1 MGTII
6 VHSKVGKNYIADD
19 SPLMS
24 GAEGEVYQVID
35 NPGLLIKM
43 FFPNNRTLFRENKIT
58 YLTQHKPDEALLSK
72 AAWPLEVIYLDNKF
86 VGFLMKRII
95 GNNLEIL
102 CLETFNT
109 AKYPQFASF
118 ERTKVESIDKRILI
132 CFNIA
137 DLVAGIH
144 LLKDYTIVDLKPE
157 NFLFDAN
164 GNVYLLDIDSF
175 QIYNPENNAI
185 YKGLVNTLE
194 YTPPEYYSLT
204 NAENTFFS
212 SNWDLFGMAVIFYR
226 ILIGIHPYTASAHKS
241 PYNSLSILHELI
253 EHQLFVHGIKREYCG
268 VIPLIHQ
275 NFYNLDDS
283 IQELFRTAFGQM
295 TDSILD
301 RPTALEWSEA
311 LKSDHHS
318 FDLKF
323 DSTFS
328 YQINK
333 MKDKI
338 YLTYYSNDVIAVLVN
353 AEFVLPPDGQ
363 IILQQLT
370 PSIKVVICDVYNQQK
385 ELLIENTF
393 YSEDELPQ
401 IKFVPFKNINEE
413 RFKFLISPLALLLF
427 FILMVIL
434 LKDAIIIPIFLVVY
448 YFRYLYKYSKARY
461 KKFLGATNLLH
472 SVKTYQ
478 LNKSKNKK
486 INKLVDFKPLYLSKR
501 LLKNTLN
508 NLSSFFELN
517 KDSLNP
523 INNYIMTLKRY
534 NQLRQD
540 LNDLIRKKNNV
551 IKNYQNSVLEQ
562 VKADIFK
569 DYFIRRLTIK
579 GLSSSDLKNIFE
591 SGLSHIDEI
600 SQVLI
605 KEKSIYLKN
614 GSYLEIF
621 GIGPVKLKI
630 IQSIKEQFDSKYYYS
645 IHYDTGDISNILE
658 LKELNQLI
666 DKLEKDKQMAKKEL
680 NKLKAILI
688 SREPNFSNKLH
699 EFYLTKEYKSIED
712 CFKLN
717 IIELLNID
725 LQVKRNMV
733 VMNHVTNQLKPWAH
747 INAYSY
753 PFYYLTNKLQPRK
766 IK

>member
-175 QIYNPENNAI
+175 QVYNPENNAI

-226 ILIGIHPYTASAHKS
+226 ILIGIHPYTASAHNS

-301 RPTALEWSEA
+301 RPTALEWAEA

-333 MKDKI
+333 MNDKI
-338 YLTYYSNDVIAVLVN
+338 YLTYYSNDVIALLVN
-353 AEFVLPPDGQ
+353 DEFVLPPDGQ
-363 IILQQLT
+363 LILQSLT
-370 PSIKVVICDVYNQQK
+370 RSLKVFIYDVYNQKK
-385 ELLIENTF
+385 EMLIENTF
-393 YSEDELPQ
+393 YSEAELPE
-401 IKFVPFKNINEE
+401 IEVVPVSSTNLGKIDI
-413 RFKFLISPLALLLF
+413 LVSPLL
-427 FILMVIL
+427 FILFLVTVSSI
-434 LKDAIIIPIFLVVY
+434 LKDIKSIPFLSII
-448 YFRYLYKYSKARY
+448 YFGRYLYKYNKSQY
-461 KKFLGATNLLH
+461 ENFLKATNLYPVIKIYNL
-472 SVKTYQ
+472 SED
-478 LNKSKNKK
+478 KNKK
-486 INKLVDFKPLYLSKR
+486 IKNLVNYSPLLVSNR
-501 LLKNTLN
+501 LLRNTLK
-508 NLSSFFELN
+508 NLSNFYELN
-517 KDSLNP
+517 RDSLSP
-523 INNYIMTLKRY
+523 INNYIIALKRY
-534 NQLRQD
+534 NDLRQD

-600 SQVLI
+600 SQILI

-614 GSYLEIF
+614 GSYLDIF

-630 IQSIKEQFDSKYYYS
+630 LQSIKEEFDSKYYYS

-666 DKLEKDKQMAKKEL
+666 DKLEKDTQMAKREL

-725 LQVKRNMV
+725 LQLKRNTIIMDYI
-733 VMNHVTNQLKPWAH
+733 TSQLKPWAH

-753 PFYYLTNKLQPRK
+753 PFYYLTNNLQPRK